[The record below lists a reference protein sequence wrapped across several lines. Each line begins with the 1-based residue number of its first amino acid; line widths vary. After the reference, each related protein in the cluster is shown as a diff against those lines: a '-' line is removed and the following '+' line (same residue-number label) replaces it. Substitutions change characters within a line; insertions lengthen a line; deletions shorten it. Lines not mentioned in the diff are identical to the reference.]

1 MLVILGSYLEYDVH
15 SGIINSKR
23 VLTSKTQKKKKP
35 ESLVETARV
44 VRVVNITAG
53 GRKSRP
59 RHRAPS
65 SMHAAAVRPDVTQEL
80 GLSWRLD
87 FVVHKTSFLKS

>member
-65 SMHAAAVRPDVTQEL
+65 SMHAAVRLDVTQEL

-87 FVVHKTSFLKS
+87 FMVPKTFFLKS